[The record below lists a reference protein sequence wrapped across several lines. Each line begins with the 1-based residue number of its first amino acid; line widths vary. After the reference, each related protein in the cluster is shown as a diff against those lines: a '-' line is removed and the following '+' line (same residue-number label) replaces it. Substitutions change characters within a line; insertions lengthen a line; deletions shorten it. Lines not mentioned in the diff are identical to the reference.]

1 MKLSAEEYLLVLQMR
16 NDSSLTLT
24 TAEEDYIKG
33 LRLSG
38 HTSETILKPK
48 REKWHTYLNYI
59 LKVKKDAESGS
70 GDAQL
75 ISDATACYNIAKNLK
90 LGVIDIDTY
99 ISQIDA
105 LNLSETG
112 TSNLYYMTSQ
122 IATEYQKYSA
132 SEDTTLTLNGVK
144 LPDLE

>member
-1 MKLSAEEYLLVLQMR
+1 MNLSAEEYLLILQMR
-16 NDSSLTLT
+16 NDSSLTLS
-24 TAEEDYIKG
+24 TAEENYIKG
-33 LRLSG
+33 LRLEG
-38 HTSETILKPK
+38 KTSFPMLKPK

-59 LKVKKDAESGS
+59 LKIKKDAQSG
-70 GDAQL
+70 GNDAQL
-75 ISDATACYNIAKNLK
+75 LSDATACYNIAKNLK

-105 LNLSETG
+105 LDLSETD
-112 TSNLYYMTSQ
+112 TSRLYYMTSQ

>member
-38 HTSETILKPK
+38 HTCETILKPK

-59 LKVKKDAESGS
+59 YNVKKTLTESG
-70 GDAQL
+70 Q
-75 ISDATACYNIAKNLK
+75 DATIANTCYENAKNLK
-90 LGVIDIDTY
+90 LGVIDLATY
-99 ISQIDA
+99 QSNISALSLSDSDA
-105 LNLSETG
+105 NNLK
-112 TSNLYYMTSQ
+112 YMTSQ
-122 IATEYQKYSA
+122 MAVEYQKASA
-132 SEDTTLTLNGVK
+132 SEDTVLTLEGTV
-144 LPDLE
+144 LPDPE

>member
-1 MKLSAEEYLLVLQMR
+1 M
-16 NDSSLTLT
+16 
-24 TAEEDYIKG
+24 
-33 LRLSG
+33 
-38 HTSETILKPK
+38 
-48 REKWHTYLNYI
+48 
-59 LKVKKDAESGS
+59 
-70 GDAQL
+70 

-105 LNLSETG
+105 LDLSETG

-122 IATEYQKYSA
+122 IATENQKYSA
-132 SEDTTLTLNGVK
+132 SEDTTLTLNGEK

>member
-1 MKLSAEEYLLVLQMR
+1 MKLSATEYLLILQMR

-24 TAEEDYIKG
+24 TAEQDYIKG

-38 HTSETILKPK
+38 HTSETILKAK

-70 GDAQL
+70 GSTQL
-75 ISDATACYNIAKNLK
+75 LSDATACYNSAKNLK
-90 LGVIDIDTY
+90 LGLIDINTY
-99 ISQIDA
+99 ISEIDA
-105 LNLSETG
+105 LDLSESATD
-112 TSNLYYMTSQ
+112 NLWYMTSQ

-132 SEDTTLTLNGVK
+132 SEDTTLTLNGEK